1 MELDTVEQRHKFIK
15 ELVSEAFAFED
26 SLIHDSENGDDWF
39 SALNTAED
47 LVVVEEFIRTE
58 EILLDALIEIEDMP
72 FADESGRKIF
82 WSIVNAN
89 LVTFVDEILL
99 DRIGYAFDNVHDR
112 YFATKPGIAFKKDM
126 RNKLDILFR
135 IYKDIYNLWKGF

>member
-1 MELDTVEQRHKFIK
+1 MELETVEQRHEFIEK
-15 ELVSEAFAFED
+15 LVNEAFAFED
-26 SLIHDSENGDDWF
+26 SLVHDAENGDDWF

-47 LVVVEEFIRTE
+47 LVVIEEFIRTE

-72 FADESGRKIF
+72 FADEDDRKIF

-99 DRIGYAFDNVHDR
+99 DRIGYAFDNVHER

-126 RNKLDILFR
+126 RNKIDVLFITYKK
-135 IYKDIYNLWKGF
+135 IYDL

>member
-1 MELDTVEQRHKFIK
+1 MELDTVEQRHKFK
-15 ELVSEAFAFED
+15 KKLVSEAFAFED

-47 LVVVEEFIRTE
+47 LVVIEEFIRTE
-58 EILLDALIEIEDMP
+58 EILLDAFAEMEDVP
-72 FADESGRKIF
+72 FADEPGRKF
-82 WSIVNAN
+82 FMSIVDAN

-112 YFATKPGIAFKKDM
+112 YFATKPGIAFKRDM
-126 RNKLDILFR
+126 RNKLDLLFMAYKK
-135 IYKDIYNLWKGF
+135 IYDL